1 MIKKEEM
8 LDIFKNSL
16 PKTTVELI
24 GSNIYKPEI
33 PKMIKVSPLS
43 LQDEKQILTQDY
55 GNDYYKII
63 LNIVEHGIVTPINI
77 NDLYLFDIDYLFN
90 IIRIQ
95 THGSTVPIEYTCPHC
110 KTKNSFSF
118 DLSAADINKP
128 TKIQDITQKYKIKD
142 IDIEFSI
149 PTVKVR
155 NNVMRYIHNKEFK
168 DKIKKLATETK
179 LIHPDA
185 IDDSILS
192 DLSIIFSYISKLNNE
207 TIETDEDYVY
217 AIFLI
222 LSLTR
227 EDLLLIRNKINK
239 ITKIFNIEHTYKCK
253 KCSKDITISLSDLG
267 SEYFF
272 PTIVS

>member
-1 MIKKEEM
+1 MM
-8 LDIFKNSL
+8 DIFKNSL
-16 PKTTVELI
+16 PRTTIELI
-24 GSNIYKPEI
+24 GSTVYKPEI

-95 THGSTVPIEYTCPHC
+95 THGQTVPVEYTCPHC
-110 KTKNSFSF
+110 KKKNTYNF
-118 DLSAADINKP
+118 DLSQADINKP
-128 TKIQDITQKYKIKD
+128 KAIDDIIQKIKVKNV
-142 IDIEFSI
+142 DIEFKM

-155 NNVMRYIHNKEFK
+155 NTVIRYINNNEFK
-168 DKIKKLATETK
+168 TKLKNLAKETK
-179 LIHPDA
+179 MVNPEA
-185 IDDSILS
+185 IDSSILN
-192 DLSIIFSYISKLNNE
+192 DLSIIFSYINKFNNE
-207 TIETDEDYVY
+207 IIENDDDYVY
-217 AIFLI
+217 VILFI

-227 EDLLLIRNKINK
+227 EDLLQIRNNISKM
-239 ITKIFNIEHTYKCK
+239 TKIFDIKHIYKCS
-253 KCSKDITISLSDLG
+253 KCSKDINISLSDLG

-272 PTIVS
+272 PTVVS